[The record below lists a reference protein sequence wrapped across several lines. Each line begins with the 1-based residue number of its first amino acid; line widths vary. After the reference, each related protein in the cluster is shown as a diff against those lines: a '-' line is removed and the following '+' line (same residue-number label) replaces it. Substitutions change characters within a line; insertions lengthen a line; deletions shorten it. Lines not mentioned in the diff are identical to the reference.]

1 MKNYSKIKIDQLIF
15 LFLAWVALLS
25 VNWTLTLDLYHVW
38 QYVANTL
45 SLAAI
50 IVLIVL
56 LTKKILKENEIE
68 SKDKWK
74 IIIGIFSP
82 LVIYKINK
90 AKQENK

>member
-15 LFLAWVALLS
+15 LFLAWIALLS

-38 QYVANTL
+38 QYIANTL
-45 SLAAI
+45 SLVAM

-56 LTKKILKENEIE
+56 LAKKILKENEIE
-68 SKDKWK
+68 PKDKWM

-82 LVIYKINK
+82 IVIYKIHK
-90 AKQENK
+90 AKQVNK